1 MNLEVSLFGLPLISL
16 SWSRVDSAEGDTES
30 VALGTDTEMP
40 EDDLGYGFVRGDTRW
55 PSGGGS

>member
-16 SWSRVDSAEGDTES
+16 SWSRVDSAEGGIES
-30 VALGTDTEMP
+30 VELGTYTEEP
-40 EDDLGYGFVRGDTRW
+40 EGDLGYGFVRGDTRW

>member
-30 VALGTDTEMP
+30 VALGTDTEIP
-40 EDDLGYGFVRGDTRW
+40 EDDQGYGFVRGDTRW